1 MDEGSGIGMAIELLA
16 REQRFHPNTRVN
28 GTLNFAI
35 SLDQE
40 EPFTLPM
47 SPLPQTNDLF
57 DPCVL

>member
-1 MDEGSGIGMAIELLA
+1 MAIELLA

-28 GTLNFAI
+28 GTLYFAI